1 MAITSFP
8 AHGRSLKGKYQYD
21 RAGTQTQEKRIKTAR
36 AKAGKKGGGEEVL
49 IWAGLLLDAT
59 ALAINALWL
68 VKLIRSAGEEVRK
81 RRKDGRD
88 YTRYSSYYGYY
99 LRSAVLGANIGAL
112 VCMLLRV
119 CSKL

>member
-8 AHGRSLKGKYQYD
+8 ARGRSLKGKYQYG
-21 RAGTQTQEKRIKTAR
+21 RADTKTQEKRIKTAR
-36 AKAGKKGGGEEVL
+36 GRRAGEVKKVL

>member
-1 MAITSFP
+1 M
-8 AHGRSLKGKYQYD
+8 
-21 RAGTQTQEKRIKTAR
+21 
-36 AKAGKKGGGEEVL
+36 L

-68 VKLIRSAGEEVRK
+68 GKLIRSAGEEVRK

>member
-1 MAITSFP
+1 M
-8 AHGRSLKGKYQYD
+8 
-21 RAGTQTQEKRIKTAR
+21 
-36 AKAGKKGGGEEVL
+36 L

-68 VKLIRSAGEEVRK
+68 VKLIRSAREEVRK

-99 LRSAVLGANIGAL
+99 LRSAVLGVNIGAL
-112 VCMLLRV
+112 VCALLRILG
-119 CSKL
+119 KL

>member
-1 MAITSFP
+1 MHQNLRKRKIGVKKQP
-8 AHGRSLKGKYQYD
+8 AGCGQGK
-21 RAGTQTQEKRIKTAR
+21 E
-36 AKAGKKGGGEEVL
+36 GKKVL